1 MSAAAPDN
9 SVIAFTG
16 GEEHVTKVPMTN
28 LNNSVSRRLRLWPLW
43 IALAAWIGFVAFDA
57 TLQVVSRSESWP
69 TAFAHACYF
78 WLLWVFFLPIVIW
91 LSLRFPLQQPRVPL
105 QIVLH
110 LMMCAFIVF
119 SNQLVTRAFLPLP
132 PPPTLKLAPPPDF
145 KMRPMSSGM
154 RAAPDILIYLAT
166 MSACVAFA
174 HFRQSQQRARRA
186 LELEARLA
194 QSQLHALR
202 MQINPHFLF
211 NTLNA
216 ISTFVHTDPQI
227 ADEMITDL
235 SEMFRASL
243 ETSDGAEIALSQEM
257 DLLSRYLSIER
268 RRFGE
273 RLQVE
278 KDISPEV
285 AGALVPTLILQP
297 LVENAIR
304 HGIEPQTGVGRISIR
319 GCRRGSDI
327 LLSVCDNGTKEVK
340 YPLAQKNGRHSIGLA
355 NVQER
360 LQRLYGREQLLSV
373 EKGELGGWKVELKI
387 PFHSTTAKQAD

>member
-1 MSAAAPDN
+1 
-9 SVIAFTG
+9 
-16 GEEHVTKVPMTN
+16 
-28 LNNSVSRRLRLWPLW
+28 
-43 IALAAWIGFVAFDA
+43 
-57 TLQVVSRSESWP
+57 
-69 TAFAHACYF
+69 
-78 WLLWVFFLPIVIW
+78 
-91 LSLRFPLQQPRVPL
+91 
-105 QIVLH
+105 
-110 LMMCAFIVF
+110 
-119 SNQLVTRAFLPLP
+119 LPLP
-132 PPPTLKLAPPPDF
+132 PPPALELAPPLHL
-145 KMRPMSSGM
+145 KMRPMSTGM

-166 MSACVAFA
+166 MSVCVAFA
-174 HFRQSQQRARRA
+174 HFRQSQQRARLA
-186 LELEARLA
+186 LELEAQLA

-216 ISTFVHTDPQI
+216 ISTFVHTAPQT

-235 SEMFRASL
+235 GEMFRATL
-243 ETSDGAEIALSQEM
+243 EASEGAEIALSQEM

-278 KDISPEV
+278 KDISPEL
-285 AGALVPTLILQP
+285 AGALVPALILQP

-304 HGIEPQTGVGRISIR
+304 HGIEPKTGVGRIAIR

-340 YPLAQKNGRHSIGLA
+340 YPLAHKNGRHSIGLA

-387 PFHSTTAKQAD
+387 PFHRTPAKQAD